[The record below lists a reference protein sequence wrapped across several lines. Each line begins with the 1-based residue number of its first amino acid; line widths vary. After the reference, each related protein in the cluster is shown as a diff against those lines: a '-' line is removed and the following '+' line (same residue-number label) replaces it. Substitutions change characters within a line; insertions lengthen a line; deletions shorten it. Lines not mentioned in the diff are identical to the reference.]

1 MSASVLPMPPPKFVL
16 DHVSS
21 PMLRKLLLS
30 EEGVKR
36 RIAKDAMVSA
46 PTAPAPAPTRP
57 TIDKRLVDGMP
68 SPRAHKQQQHLHDDT
83 FARHPRKP
91 QPQQHTPVP
100 LPLLESPPAGSGS
113 SGDSSGQN
121 RNENHQIRF
130 PALVAD
136 EKRRA
141 PNRQPIKERLS
152 YAEYLKLE
160 AQGERRRQQE
170 QRLEQQERQ
179 QERRDAKRQQQAEQ
193 RRRKEAQEQE
203 RAATLLQARHRGVKA
218 RTKLREQQ
226 QSSNPID
233 LAFRRA
239 KALLNHN
246 FSDLESY
253 FVYAEDKL
261 TRKEKA
267 AAAGSSAFFLTSVG
281 ELGDDDATISGAPR
295 LGQQPGQRSA
305 KALARHGAQYET
317 HAVDGF
323 VQQAVEAFKEAMHGR
338 LDRIIDVFR
347 SIDSNADGCVSRREF
362 VSVIPIVFGEAWAAH
377 VGLPLDEAT
386 MLALFNSFDTD
397 GSGKIEYRELYE
409 ALRRVDGPEIAK
421 LRPGAAGAIELHS
434 RNRIALRSS
443 ARRDPAS
450 RVGNANGAL
459 KKECNVA
466 ELTAALARG
475 SARAVALLRLLD
487 RNGDGKLSRS
497 EFRAVLPLLGY
508 DSRKCG
514 KVADAVFDSLDLD
527 SSGFLDAEELEIAL
541 GPRLRSN
548 LPLPHRTYAYP
559 WEEKRRNWNVRTIQI
574 RWRYCR
580 KWRLLEIMRQRE
592 RERLRREQAAVQIQR
607 WWRRRRARRMWLDT
621 LVVWAKKEVADRRKK
636 PAKVQESA
644 GVQKVAGQKVA
655 AQKVAIQKVK
665 GQEVAVAAAAAVE
678 EEEEE
683 EGVPQEERVRR
694 QAEKKERG
702 ILWQAPPTP
711 EEKEKKVLK
720 AADTKT
726 MMMVSDIKKALREN
740 SSNILALFRAM
751 DRDHSGCITREELM
765 VTLPLIGL
773 NGDNKEA
780 FDAVFDEIDVDKN
793 GKIEYEELLMALKR
807 RDAVVALQSTYRG
820 AKARRLMPHLRSG
833 PSGNA
838 SAKKAVAAAKKAV
851 AAVGKVP
858 PKSARPRSIVGHVQ
872 PDAQPDAA
880 LAAAAAATAAAESE
894 KKNV

>member
-1 MSASVLPMPPPKFVL
+1 MSASVHPMPPPKFVL
-16 DHVSS
+16 EHVSS

-46 PTAPAPAPTRP
+46 PAAPAPVPTRP
-57 TIDKRLVDGMP
+57 TIDKRLIDGMP
-68 SPRAHKQQQHLHDDT
+68 SPRAHKQQQQHLNDDT

-113 SGDSSGQN
+113 SGDSGGQN

-218 RTKLREQQ
+218 RAELREQQ

-261 TRKEKA
+261 ARKEKA
-267 AAAGSSAFFLTSVG
+267 AAVGSSAFFLTSVN
-281 ELGDDDATISGAPR
+281 ELGDAAATISGAPR
-295 LGQQPGQRSA
+295 LAQQLGQRSA

-317 HAVDGF
+317 HAVDGY

-397 GSGKIEYRELYE
+397 GSGKIEYRELYA
-409 ALRRVDGPEIAK
+409 ALRRVDGPEIDAK
-421 LRPGAAGAIELHS
+421 LRPRAAGAIELHS

-450 RVGNANGAL
+450 RVGNVNGAL
-459 KKECNVA
+459 KKECTVA

-475 SARAVALLRLLD
+475 SARAVALLKLLD

-514 KVADAVFDSLDLD
+514 KVADAVFESLDLD

-592 RERLRREQAAVQIQR
+592 RERLRREQAAVKIQR

-621 LVVWAKKEVADRRKK
+621 LVVWAKNEVANRRKK

-644 GVQKVAGQKVA
+644 GRQKVAGQKVA
-655 AQKVAIQKVK
+655 ARKVAIQEMDV
-665 GQEVAVAAAAAVE
+665 QEVAAVVE

-683 EGVPQEERVRR
+683 EGLPQEERVRR

-702 ILWQAPPTP
+702 ILWQAPSLP

-720 AADTKT
+720 AADTKGMT
-726 MMMVSDIKKALREN
+726 KVSDIKKALREN

-751 DRDHSGCITREELM
+751 DRDHNGCITREELM

-820 AKARRLMPHLRSG
+820 AKARRLMPHLGYPLRSG
-833 PSGNA
+833 PSGSA
-838 SAKKAVAAAKKAV
+838 SAKKAVAAAKKAA
-851 AAVGKVP
+851 AAVVNAP

-872 PDAQPDAA
+872 PDAQPDAGLA
-880 LAAAAAATAAAESE
+880 AAPAAAAAA
-894 KKNV
+894 V